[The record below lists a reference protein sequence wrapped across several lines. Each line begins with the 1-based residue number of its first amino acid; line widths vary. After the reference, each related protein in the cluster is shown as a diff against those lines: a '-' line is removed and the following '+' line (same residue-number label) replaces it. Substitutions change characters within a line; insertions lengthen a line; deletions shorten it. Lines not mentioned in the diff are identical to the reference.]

1 MDKAMEKLEPVIQ
14 KVDNFIA
21 QYPSVTQYEKF
32 KDLEEKTGYPKA
44 LFFVGM
50 CSLIMFMVIVTGGM
64 KLLSNLIGF
73 LYPAYMSFKA
83 LDGGK
88 GVDGDATQWMMYWIT
103 FCSIN
108 LMDETFSF
116 LSSTIPMYYFI
127 KIGLVVW
134 LYHPKTTGA
143 QIIYSSGVRPYLMP
157 MMEGSSVTTGTK
169 KD

>member
-1 MDKAMEKLEPVIQ
+1 MDKIEPVVKKI
-14 KVDNFIA
+14 DGFIA
-21 QYPSVTQYEKF
+21 KYPAVTQYERF

-44 LFFVGM
+44 LFFLAS
-50 CSLIMFMVIVTGGM
+50 CSLVMILVLVTGGM
-64 KLLSNLIGF
+64 KLASNLIGF

-88 GVDGDATQWMMYWIT
+88 GVDGDATQWMMYWII
-103 FCSIN
+103 FCSVN
-108 LMDETFSF
+108 LVDETFSF
-116 LSSTIPMYYFI
+116 VSSSIPMYYFI
-127 KIGLVVW
+127 KISLTVW

-157 MMEGSSVTTGTK
+157 MMDGSTVKTTSK